1 MTQTEKNI
9 ECLKKFLDE
18 NNIEYREN
26 VKGCGVMMDICIT
39 KMMIAV
45 KYGDDNDFFQAT
57 KRYYAPF
64 FVRETETEAK
74 TLEKITNCCIMQMK
88 QMQYMATHNGKK
100 KWFHGKKK
108 AKKSGRASKD
118 SI

>member
-9 ECLKKFLDE
+9 EVIKKFLKE

-26 VKGCGVMMDICIT
+26 VKGCGVMMDMCIP

-45 KYGDDNDFFQAT
+45 KFGDDDEFFHAT
-57 KRYYAPF
+57 KKYYAPF

-74 TLEKITNCCIMQMK
+74 TLEKITNCCIMQMR
-88 QMQYMATHNGKK
+88 QMQYMAMNNGKK
-100 KWFHGKKK
+100 LWLHGRKKK
-108 AKKSGRASKD
+108 KSDGK
-118 SI
+118 